1 MTLIVVERVTP
12 ALRGLLTQWTLEVH
26 AGVFVGTLSTRV
38 RTKLWQAVCD
48 RKRAGVCTMAHRSP
62 NEQGF
67 VLSTHG
73 EGSRTVLVFDDLQ
86 LLAKPTVE
94 NRKVKTPRSD
104 VARIAAEAG
113 VDART
118 VASLL
123 AGKKVR
129 PTIAERIRLAADKL
143 GIDITQN
150 RTL

>member
-1 MTLIVVERVTP
+1 
-12 ALRGLLTQWTLEVH
+12 
-26 AGVFVGTLSTRV
+26 
-38 RTKLWQAVCD
+38 
-48 RKRAGVCTMAHRSP
+48 MAHRSP

-113 VDART
+113 VDPRT

-143 GIDITQN
+143 GIDIT
-150 RTL
+150 RGLKEDRMP